1 MAIPFKEPKPSFIY
15 NSDDEIAELDK
26 HFELRKVPKS
36 QTKRLLLASWNIA
49 NLGAQD
55 RPPRAIPI
63 IAHVLSRFDLTAVQ
77 EVNDNFRTFERIV
90 RNMDGNFD
98 FVISDKAGNAE
109 RLAFVY
115 RVGKV
120 QLDKLWGEVA
130 LTKNEYPK
138 RTVVAHYRQ
147 GGQNKSQKFANHRFV
162 PFDRNPFIGSFR
174 SGKLG
179 FVLANVHLYFGAFQN
194 STKETDRKKYARRVL
209 EIFALARWAS
219 RVSSG
224 GNAWDKDIILLG
236 DMNVPN
242 MEKNEATVKALKEF
256 GWRSL
261 DYTTNDT
268 IGTNPTMISHVGGT
282 NLGNDKTY
290 DQIALAPTGLSG
302 KVSKFGVFDF
312 DNAAFKSKWQDL
324 DDELSHSKATKLFAR
339 YMKFHLSDH
348 RPLWVQLRTN

>member
-15 NSDDEIAELDK
+15 NSDAEIAELEN
-26 HFELRKVPKS
+26 HFDLRKVPKS
-36 QTKRLLLASWNIA
+36 EDNRLLMASWNIA
-49 NLGAQD
+49 NLGAQK
-55 RPPRAIPI
+55 RPPRALPVISHI
-63 IAHVLSRFDLTAVQ
+63 LSRFDLIAVQ
-77 EVNDNFRTFERIV
+77 EVNDNYRIFEKIV
-90 RNMDGNFD
+90 RDMGGDFD

-147 GGQNKSQKFANHRFV
+147 GGQDKSEKFTNHRFV

-174 SGKLG
+174 SGTIG
-179 FVLANVHLYFGAFQN
+179 FVLANVHLYFGAFQD
-194 STKETDRKKYARRVL
+194 STDPKKRAKYARRVL
-209 EIFALARWAS
+209 EIFALARWAN

-224 GNAWDKDIILLG
+224 GNAWDRDIVLLG

-242 MEKNEATVKALKEF
+242 MDKNESTIKALKEF
-256 GWRSL
+256 GWGSL
-261 DYTTNDT
+261 DYVSNQS
-268 IGTNPTMISHVGGT
+268 IGTSPTMVSHVGGT

-290 DQIALAPTGLSG
+290 DQIALSPTGLSG

-312 DNAAFKSKWQDL
+312 DNAIFKSKWEDL
-324 DDELSHSKATKLFAR
+324 DAQFSHSKATSLFAR
-339 YMKFHLSDH
+339 YMKFHISDH
-348 RPLWVQLRTN
+348 RPLWVQMRTN